1 MDRLIAKLT
10 REEKIAL
17 VSGAGQ
23 WHTAAI
29 PRLGIPSIQMCDGPH
44 GLRIPAGKGDHLG
57 IGESLPATCFPTAAT
72 TANSWDPDLLWA
84 MGKAMGEEALEAGI
98 SVVLGPGINVKRSPL
113 CGRNF
118 EYFSEDPHLTGE
130 LAAAW
135 IKGLQSVGIGA
146 SLKHFAANNQEK
158 WRMLNDSLVDER
170 ALREIYLA
178 AFEKAVREAQPW
190 TVMAAYNKVNGTYA
204 CENAT
209 LLTDILRKEWGF
221 QGAVISD
228 WGAVNDPG
236 LSIKAGLD
244 LEMPASHG
252 VSAAKLRKDLSTGR
266 LTEAELNKA
275 VRRVLDLV
283 FKGEANKRRAECDL
297 EAHHGLAREIAA
309 QSAVLLKNEGGILP
323 LKRGQ
328 KIAVLGQF
336 AVQPRYQGAGS
347 SLINPTKLETV
358 VEELNREG
366 IQFEYAPGYSLDS
379 GEVDEELLA
388 EACAQAEASEVVL
401 IFAGLPAQYES
412 EGYDRENLDLPPNHN
427 ALIERVSQVNP
438 NVIVILSAGS
448 PTTLPWLEQ
457 VRAVLHTYLGGQ
469 GGAGAAVDILFG
481 KVNPSGKLAESYPL
495 KLEDCPAQ
503 VTFARERS
511 QTKYGESIFVGYRY
525 YDAAQKEV
533 LFPFG
538 FGLSYTTFSYEGME
552 LSAQRIRDTDS
563 LTVRCTIKN
572 VGERGGAEVI
582 QLYVGKRESVLF
594 RAPKELKGFAKVF
607 LEPGEAKT
615 VEFELAGRSFA
626 FYNAQTQCW
635 QVEEGEYEILVGAS
649 SRDLPLGA
657 KVYVETSR
665 PELAVPDYRSQ
676 APGYY
681 NLPLAGAEIS
691 EADFR
696 AVYGREFPLPV
707 LPGPPFHENSTLE
720 DLQQTRIGRL
730 VLKFAKRYL
739 QQETGLS
746 DEADPTWL
754 MTWRGTLELPLRS
767 IVALSGGRIP
777 EHLVQGLLAWANG
790 RRGKALRIWLG
801 WE

>member
-615 VEFELAGRSFA
+615 VEFELTGRSFA